1 MTMMLAVIPFGM
13 LAQSAQ
19 EVYAVADD
27 IFSMSYAELE
37 TSINEDAT
45 EDYVTKEEMAK
56 VDDLLLA
63 DPDFD
68 VQENMITYTKD
79 QKSVYFSAN
88 RKIKVKN
95 GNEAD
100 VRLKKAGQLRLFKA
114 DVTENGEWINLEMLP
129 FNGKK
134 HSTGHP
140 SLNKDDTKL
149 FFVSDGPESTGKTD
163 IFVVD
168 LLEDGTYGKPSNL
181 GPKINSAEREVF
193 PMVDDSNVMFFTSD
207 VETGGEEMNV
217 FASRLIDDQPTAPVK
232 LNVAV
237 TGSREDYVAA
247 FNAIDFKAAETEAVA
262 TEVAEAEAMRLAEE
276 RANLRDLEILLEA
289 EHLAEIDRLEKE
301 LKNRTTEAAYDF
313 EGSKVVYTVQ
323 IGAFLKEVKT
333 ETYRDS
339 SAMFNHLYADGY
351 NRFYSGLFT
360 SEEDAANH
368 MEQMKEKGFKDAFIV
383 GLKGT
388 DRFLPEK

>member
-1 MTMMLAVIPFGM
+1 MKKLMTMMLAVVPFGM

-37 TSINEDAT
+37 TSIHEDAT
-45 EDYVTKEEMAK
+45 EAYVTKEEMGK
-56 VDDLLLA
+56 VNDLLLA

-68 VQENMITYTKD
+68 IQENMITYTKD
-79 QKSVYFSAN
+79 QKSVFFSAN
-88 RKIKVKN
+88 RKIKARK

-100 VRLKKAGQLRLFKA
+100 VKLKKAGQLRLFKA
-114 DVTENGEWINLEMLP
+114 DVTENGEWVNLEMLP

-140 SLNKDDTKL
+140 SLNNDDTKL

-168 LLEDGTYGKPSNL
+168 LLEGGTYGKPSNL

-207 VETGGEEMNV
+207 VETEGEEMNV
-217 FASRLIDDQPTAPVK
+217 FASRLIDNVPSAPVK
-232 LNVAV
+232 LDVEA
-237 TGSREDYVAA
+237 TGSREDYLAA
-247 FNAIDFKAAETEAVA
+247 YQVINAEAV
-262 TEVAEAEAMRLAEE
+262 RLAEE
-276 RANLRDLEILLEA
+276 RANLIDLEILLEG
-289 EHLAEIDRLEKE
+289 ERLAEIERLEKE
-301 LKNRTTEAAYDF
+301 LNATATTGAYDF
-313 EGSKVVYTVQ
+313 KSENVAYTVQ
-323 IGAFLKEVKT
+323 IGAFLKDVKT
-333 ETYRDS
+333 ETYKNS
-339 SAMFNHLYADGY
+339 SGLFNHEYADGY
-351 NRFYSGLFT
+351 NRFYSGLFQ
-360 SEEDAANH
+360 SESEALDH
-368 MEQMKEKGFKDAFIV
+368 MKGMQEKGFADAFVV

-388 DRFLPEK
+388 QRFLPKQ

>member
-19 EVYAVADD
+19 EVYAVADE

-45 EDYVTKEEMAK
+45 EEYVSKEEMEK
-56 VDDLLLA
+56 VNDLLLA

-68 VQENMITYTKD
+68 IQENMISYTKD
-79 QKSVYFSAN
+79 QKSVFFSAN
-88 RKIKVKN
+88 RKIKVRN

-100 VRLKKAGQLRLFKA
+100 VKLKKAAQLRLFKA
-114 DVTENGEWINLEMLP
+114 DVTENGEWVNLEMLP

-140 SLNKDDTKL
+140 SLNKDDTQL

-168 LLEDGTYGKPSNL
+168 LLEDGTYGKPRNL
-181 GPKINSAEREVF
+181 GPKINSMEREVF

-217 FASRLIDDQPTAPVK
+217 FASRLIDNQPSVPVK
-232 LNVAV
+232 LDVEV
-237 TGSREDYVAA
+237 TGSKEDYIAA
-247 FNAIDFKAAETEAVA
+247 YQGVDAEAV
-262 TEVAEAEAMRLAEE
+262 RLAEE
-276 RANLRDLEILLEA
+276 KANLMDLEILLEA
-289 EHLAEIDRLEKE
+289 ERLAEIERLEKE
-301 LKNRTTEAAYDF
+301 LQASLVGEAYDF
-313 EGSKVVYTVQ
+313 RGDQVVYTVQ
-323 IGAFLKEVKT
+323 IGAFLKDVKT
-333 ETYRDS
+333 GTYKDS
-339 SAMFNHLYADGY
+339 SGLFNHQYADGY
-351 NRFYSGLFT
+351 NRFYSGVFQTEAEALQHLKKMT
-360 SEEDAANH
+360 D
-368 MEQMKEKGFKDAFIV
+368 QGFEDAFIV
-383 GLKGT
+383 GLKGAQ
-388 DRFLPEK
+388 RFLPKE